1 MLFAY
6 DSMVLFATSLLDYW
20 ETEHKFKSQL
30 AKCDAAGV
38 FHFHSDIERNSIT
51 AVEQFDERCLLLLLF
66 LLFLLLLA
74 TLPLYHLTKT
84 LHEMPSLRYDT
95 MWLFSSA
102 LLSYHFY
109 NIFNQPKRKQR
120 ICIPLLSLSIQSAS
134 YLFFFSSFWHWYSQY
149 ERKNICSIC
158 MKPATTFLQ
167 KSILFFQHCKTL
179 FILLNA
185 MQPA

>member
-1 MLFAY
+1 MILWCFCYILAR
-6 DSMVLFATSLLDYW
+6 LL

-51 AVEQFDERCLLLLLF
+51 AVEQFDERGLLLLLLF

-84 LHEMPSLRYDT
+84 LYEMSSLRYDT
-95 MWLFSSA
+95 MRLFASA

-109 NIFNQPKRKQR
+109 NISNQLKRKQR
-120 ICIPLLSLSIQSAS
+120 ICIPLLSLSIRSAS
-134 YLFFFSSFWHWYSQY
+134 YLFFLSFWHWYSQY
-149 ERKNICSIC
+149 KQKNICSIC
-158 MKPATTFLQ
+158 MRPATTLLQ
-167 KSILFFQHCKTL
+167 KSILFFNIVKTL
-179 FILLNA
+179 FILLNT

>member
-1 MLFAY
+1 MILWCFCYILAR
-6 DSMVLFATSLLDYW
+6 LL

-51 AVEQFDERCLLLLLF
+51 AVEQFDERGLLLLLLF

-84 LHEMPSLRYDT
+84 LYEMSSLRYDT
-95 MWLFSSA
+95 MRLFASA

-109 NIFNQPKRKQR
+109 NISNQPKRKQR
-120 ICIPLLSLSIQSAS
+120 ICIPLLSLSIRSAS
-134 YLFFFSSFWHWYSQY
+134 YLFFLSF
-149 ERKNICSIC
+149 
-158 MKPATTFLQ
+158 
-167 KSILFFQHCKTL
+167 
-179 FILLNA
+179 
-185 MQPA
+185 